1 MDNKKMLNDILK
13 IRDIRNNL
21 INLNLQNNE
30 KEVLRKSLNYY
41 EDLLNLDITR
51 NNLNATEFIEQGIPS
66 DIEVVDIP
74 IEENTTR
81 YIEITKLN
89 DNELI
94 STIDTLSSSISNLE
108 LDNNDVIVILKSL
121 KEYSEYLKELSLKK
135 QKNNE
140 IYNEIINENNEVS
153 YSQK

>member
-94 STIDTLSSSISNLE
+94 STINNLSSSISNLD